1 MRKFN
6 LVGLSVATVLALVGC
21 GGGGS
26 TAPETG
32 TGYYVDAAVSGLTY
46 VCGKETGKTDA
57 DGKFTFEVGKSCTF
71 KVGDIE
77 LPIVEASELKDGA
90 TFVEDDAKTT
100 QFLQSLDNAE
110 DGKITITPKV
120 IAVLKNKGIEAVPE
134 NDDDLKNVIKSIEEE
149 AKSDESFTF
158 TGHYVT
164 AEEAAAHV
172 EGTKAEIAATGA
184 KFTFPSNFYADVK
197 KDYNGG
203 NKSTFEAEKFAFSA
217 DKKFTHSELAFED
230 GSFVLDENNDDS
242 RDFHLENGQ
251 WVEESDSNTMAT
263 VVSDNDKVVTL
274 NEVYQLTFA
283 SVKDLEG
290 KSIKAIDG
298 SDITVTMP
306 KGAEEIKLGFEILKD
321 NYSLREK
328 AQSRGNTENDYY
340 ASLSEVVEVQ
350 CGDRYFQHAK
360 EDSGARGI
368 AFACDQENQTSG
380 TLVAVKNDNSLVTS
394 GVGTWEIK
402 KLPNSNIEALLVH
415 IEDKYRKHTDMPMYA
430 MKDGEVWEGNSDTA
444 GKKEPIVVY
453 NQKAFDAIT
462 AKLVESSG
470 TPSQPNQPI
479 TNSLTEL
486 IVGQTY
492 YVTADNADT
501 PHVETLQFN
510 SDGHTVTDT
519 WQENGETK
527 TQTFSYSVTND
538 TLNISGT
545 GADGKSFN
553 ENFNA
558 PVSETNDYITF
569 SGHDGKFYRTYTAA
583 QAALAN

>member
-1 MRKFN
+1 MKKFN
-6 LVGLSVATVLALVGC
+6 LVSLSVVTVLALVGC

-26 TAPETG
+26 SSNSGIETG
-32 TGYYVDAAVSGLTY
+32 TGYYKDAAVGGLTY
-46 VCGKETGKTDA
+46 SCGKEEGTTDA
-57 DGKFTFEVGKSCTF
+57 DGKFTFEVGQPCTF
-71 KVGDIE
+71 KVGKIE
-77 LPIVEASELKDGA
+77 LPVVEANELTDGVK
-90 TFVEDDAKTT
+90 FVEDDNKTI
-100 QFLQSLDNAE
+100 QFLQSLDNAN

-120 IAVLKNKGIEAVPE
+120 IAILNKKDIVTVPE
-134 NDDDLKNVIKSIEEE
+134 NPAKLKEVIKGIEEE
-149 AKSDESFTF
+149 AQADENFTF

-164 AEEAAAHV
+164 PEEAVVHV
-172 EGTKAEIAATGA
+172 EGTKEEIKAEIAATGA
-184 KFTFPSNFYADVK
+184 KFTFPSNFYTDVK

-203 NKSTFEAEKFAFSA
+203 DKSTFEAEKFAFSA

-263 VVSDNDKVVTL
+263 VVSKDDKVVTL

-298 SDITVTMP
+298 SSISVTMP

-328 AQSRGNTENDYY
+328 AQSRGNTENNYY

-462 AKLVESSG
+462 AKLVGGSG
-470 TPSQPNQPI
+470 TPSQPVP
-479 TNSLTEL
+479 NSLSASSL
-486 IVGQTY
+486 KTY
-492 YVTADNADT
+492 FAGKTLYIIDDENNPSKVAPAIFNADAT
-501 PHVETLQFN
+501 TLQI
-510 SDGHTVTDT
+510 G
-519 WQENGETK
+519 
-527 TQTFSYSVTND
+527 TND
-538 TLNISGT
+538 TPWAITIS
-545 GADGKSFN
+545 DGKIVDDEGNHFID
-553 ENFNA
+553 E
-558 PVSETNDYITF
+558 ITGKHVK
-569 SGHDGKFYRTYTAA
+569 GHDGHGEFIFYVNRADA
-583 QAALAN
+583 QAALDAQGN